1 MLIKKRLLV
10 VTAIMGLLFV
20 GCSSGNQST
29 KNSTQ
34 NALTKDDITK
44 ISNSITDVQA
54 QMDILNDT
62 ITEFVDKYQ
71 KDDQGVLTEDGNGN
85 TVSTINQRDNEDAA
99 AVAASVSP
107 SPSASPSVAASP
119 AVSKAPST
127 TKSSSPSSTPEATTS
142 VAPNTKLP
150 SDFSKYR
157 SQAEQIQKE
166 VSNNK
171 DTAIAKYSEL
181 KDKIDSVDTILET
194 FEDILENQLRNGTL
208 TVDEYKKAVKELTQ
222 IEDILEQAEDTLEQQ
237 FDIED

>member
-29 KNSTQ
+29 KNTTD

-71 KDDQGVLTEDGNGN
+71 KEEQGALTENGTGD
-85 TVSTINQRDNEDAA
+85 TVSAINQGDNEDAIDA
-99 AVAASVSP
+99 ATSVSP
-107 SPSASPSVAASP
+107 SPSTSPSASASPSVSKSPSAS
-119 AVSKAPST
+119 
-127 TKSSSPSSTPEATTS
+127 KSSSPSSTPSATAS
-142 VAPNTKLP
+142 AAPNAQLP
-150 SDFSKYR
+150 SDYSKYR
-157 SQAEQIQKE
+157 SQAEQIRTE

-171 DTAIAKYSEL
+171 DTAITKYSEL
-181 KDKIDSVDTILET
+181 KDKIDSLDTILET
-194 FEDILENQLRNGTL
+194 FEDILENQLRNGVV
-208 TVDEYKKAVKELTQ
+208 TVDEYKKVVKELTQ